1 MYRHGRVGGDGAV
14 IIEEQE
20 SALVTRATQRDHD
33 AFSQLYQLYFDR
45 IYRYVRL
52 KLGNATEAEDT
63 TSAVFFNAWRTIHN
77 FSPQRESSFA
87 AWLFRLAHNA
97 VVDRFRGMRDIISL
111 DASEPRSSIH
121 TILPGPEAQ
130 IERKVII
137 SELTAALKLLTEEQR
152 EVVLLRFIEGLSAR
166 EVGDIMGKQEGAVR
180 GMQFRAIEAL
190 RRAMTRQYEADH

>member
-1 MYRHGRVGGDGAV
+1 M

-20 SALVTRATQRDHD
+20 SALITRAIQRDHD
-33 AFSQLYQLYFDR
+33 AFTQLYTLYFDR

-52 KLGNATEAEDT
+52 KLGNAVDAEDI

-97 VVDRFRGMRDIISL
+97 VVDRFRSMRDIVSL
-111 DASEPRSSIH
+111 DATDQRPAIRAMHPS
-121 TILPGPEAQ
+121 PEAQ
-130 IERKVII
+130 VERKLTI
-137 SELTAALKLLTEEQR
+137 SELTAALAQLTEEQR
-152 EVVLLRFIEGLSAR
+152 EVVLLRFVEGLSAR

-190 RRAMTRQYEADH
+190 RRTMMRRNGRSSDE

>member
-1 MYRHGRVGGDGAV
+1 M

-33 AFSQLYQLYFDR
+33 AFTQLYQLYFDR

-52 KLGNATEAEDT
+52 KLGNAIDAEDI

-97 VVDRFRGMRDIISL
+97 VVDRFRSLKDTISL
-111 DASEPRSSIH
+111 DATNPHIAARAL
-121 TILPGPEAQ
+121 LPGPEAHV
-130 IERKVII
+130 ERKLTIN
-137 SELTAALKLLTEEQR
+137 ELTAALGLLTEEQR
-152 EVVLLRFIEGLSAR
+152 EVVLLRFVEGLSAR

-190 RRAMTRQYEADH
+190 RRMMLQRREADDR

>member
-1 MYRHGRVGGDGAV
+1 MLRQGRVGGDGTV

-52 KLGNATEAEDT
+52 KLGNAAEAEDT

-97 VVDRFRGMRDIISL
+97 VVDRFRSMRDIISL
-111 DASEPRSSIH
+111 DATDHRPSIH

-130 IERKVII
+130 IERKVTI
-137 SELTAALKLLTEEQR
+137 SELTAALQLLTDEQR
-152 EVVLLRFIEGLSAR
+152 EVVLLRFVEGLSAR

-190 RRAMTRQYEADH
+190 RRAMTRQYEAEH